1 VDHPLPHAD
10 ALIRPWRTATL
21 VATTIAALEL
31 ALLIVVG
38 GALLAKPED
47 VRTKRT
53 TAMKAAE
60 SRAAHTPVARKAPAI
75 GAPKLARSR
84 VSVLVLNGNGRT
96 GAAASVARR
105 VHARGYRI
113 GGVANAPRPDYT
125 RSLVMYRAGFA
136 AEGHRLARDLGVRI
150 VGPLDGLSPADLGGA
165 HTVLVVG
172 A

>member
-150 VGPLDGLSPADLGGA
+150 VGPLDGLSPADLAGA